1 MKRRDMKYVVSAL
14 QAAKPMLAIEV
25 SDLDKDDYLLNVTA
39 ATYNLMHGMEGA
51 KEPESEDYIT
61 KQTTCAP
68 GNAGKQL
75 WLDALDIFFCKDQAL
90 IDYVQQI
97 VGMTSVEIFLW
108 IRNGVPHRKRNS
120 TVPFFSSPIVF
131 QQIQGGLSDFLNEL
145 MTLRNKRGKILLYG
159 DVLYCH

>member
-75 WLDALDIFFCKDQAL
+75 WLDALDTFFCKDQAL

-97 VGMTSVEIFLW
+97 VGMTSV
-108 IRNGVPHRKRNS
+108 
-120 TVPFFSSPIVF
+120 
-131 QQIQGGLSDFLNEL
+131 
-145 MTLRNKRGKILLYG
+145 
-159 DVLYCH
+159 